1 MAPGPAAEPRT
12 ASGPGAAGAGD
23 RQTAASGSGGPARWE
38 DAVCSVRRAQHG
50 FSRASGLAGRAPG
63 LRQGTS
69 GNSLEDELLLLV
81 VLGADERRD
90 LLHVVLQ
97 PVEDGAHRPHDL
109 VVARPAGRDG
119 LGDDARE
126 DLALRGERDDA
137 VARDGLVVPAQGLGV
152 AEVLVDALLAVCA
165 RGRSCPS
172 RA

>member
-1 MAPGPAAEPRT
+1 MQG
-12 ASGPGAAGAGD
+12 AS
-23 RQTAASGSGGPARWE
+23 
-38 DAVCSVRRAQHG
+38 C
-50 FSRASGLAGRAPG
+50 
-63 LRQGTS
+63 
-69 GNSLEDELLLLV
+69 NSLEDEPLLLV

-109 VVARPAGRDG
+109 VVARLAGRDE

-137 VARDGLVVPAQGLGV
+137 VARDRLAVPAQGLGV

-165 RGRSCPS
+165 RSLMSVACLRSRSTLLQISVASAVLVLRSFVRFPM
-172 RA
+172 RAEGLPALVLK

>member
-1 MAPGPAAEPRT
+1 MRACVKERAAIH
-12 ASGPGAAGAGD
+12 S
-23 RQTAASGSGGPARWE
+23 
-38 DAVCSVRRAQHG
+38 
-50 FSRASGLAGRAPG
+50 
-63 LRQGTS
+63 
-69 GNSLEDELLLLV
+69 EDELLLLV

-109 VVARPAGRDG
+109 VVARLAGRDE

-137 VARDGLVVPAQGLGV
+137 VARDGLAVPAQGLGV